1 MISSIFSN
9 CCYPPTKAPP
19 QMRLADLWGRFGV
32 AYWPTLHNR
41 GTACLLSCSWRIDR
55 DDCMKTEK
63 KAEKSFML
71 KVAHEMA
78 KGLYDAGIMD
88 ATTMREFD
96 ALCLP
101 PVKRLSSEQIKKIR
115 LRIRLSKSVF
125 AKYLNTTSS
134 TVKKWEQGDKSPR
147 ALLSSCSILSQKRP

>member
-1 MISSIFSN
+1 
-9 CCYPPTKAPP
+9 
-19 QMRLADLWGRFGV
+19 
-32 AYWPTLHNR
+32 
-41 GTACLLSCSWRIDR
+41 
-55 DDCMKTEK
+55 MKTEK

-101 PVKRLSSEQIKKIR
+101 PVERLSSEQIKKIR
-115 LRIRLSKSVF
+115 LRIRLSQSVF

-134 TVKKWEQGDKSPR
+134 TVKQWEQGTRVQGHFSQAAPYCRKKGLE
-147 ALLSSCSILSQKRP
+147 ALI

>member
-1 MISSIFSN
+1 
-9 CCYPPTKAPP
+9 
-19 QMRLADLWGRFGV
+19 
-32 AYWPTLHNR
+32 
-41 GTACLLSCSWRIDR
+41 
-55 DDCMKTEK
+55 MKTEK

-101 PVKRLSSEQIKKIR
+101 PVERLSSEQIKKIR
-115 LRIRLSKSVF
+115 LRIRLSQSVF
-125 AKYLNTTSS
+125 AKYLNTTSATDRNLLAVIYRGTWLSIAPLPYWVRADRQIFYDSSSKICVISLS
-134 TVKKWEQGDKSPR
+134 TSR
-147 ALLSSCSILSQKRP
+147 S